1 MSEKGYKESDPF
13 YHSKEWKRLRPLA
26 IERDRGMCCE
36 CMRKFQMGII
46 KKPKRAVMVHHIIP
60 VQERPD
66 LALRLDNLESL
77 CSACHNEKHPEK
89 GGGGPKEKSRPEQHH
104 QMRIIKI

>member
-1 MSEKGYKESDPF
+1 MSEKDYKESDPF
-13 YHSKEWKRLRPLA
+13 YHSKEWKRLRQMA

-46 KKPKRAVMVHHIIP
+46 KRPHRAEMVHHITPIKDNP
-60 VQERPD
+60 A

-77 CSACHNEKHPEK
+77 CNACHNEKHPEK
-89 GGGGPKEKSRPEQHH
+89 HAGPREKADEPKH